1 MKKLT
6 IKESTEPIK
15 ESSNGPRYVTRD
27 IINKTNSQKLK
38 DAYDKGELEVL
49 INGDVWYTER
59 CPKGLGKELK
69 AEMKRLYPNIKHL
82 YGESVD
88 KSSTLSKL
96 VKSGYSRK
104 EIQKFFKDETGLDM
118 TPENSEEFK
127 RWSAKF
133 LNSIDK
139 SKSIKEDYSDE
150 VVTLSRYLDV
160 EVPDVCREVLD
171 LIEHLPSHKI
181 VYITKICRD
190 FYTKMESIISNYT
203 ITSNNLNESSETL
216 DDEITTLKR
225 GIQSANSIEEI
236 EDLARGLNYDYLKD
250 NVLTALE
257 DAQDNI
263 DDFEEIKSDVLDT
276 VDSYMEN
283 EGFDDREEYFS
294 LLAENPTLLIQWAV
308 GILFDMNKFVTD
320 VEDNEY
326 WLTYGVGDGEFEET
340 TTDKAKNNYKEHE
353 WLVTDVDTHEFDV
366 EAFNDFLNAF
376 KSATSNKSDYNQEER
391 QRIIDAAEGLL
402 SAVDEEYSL
411 DESIKESYSKSYTR
425 KMLEYS
431 DLLDEQGLRDLVLTF
446 VKWMGDDEIG
456 DLARANDLVS
466 VFEESKQSTGD
477 KLSINEE
484 IALFNDDSADF
495 TVDQQ
500 IDLYLMELQS
510 MLETINSMFNE
521 GKLYERP
528 LLDALKKCYDIIDNT
543 PEK

>member
-27 IINKTNSQKLK
+27 IVNKTNSQKLK

-49 INGDVWYTER
+49 INGDIWYTER
-59 CPKGLGKELK
+59 CPNGLGKELK

-82 YGESVD
+82 YGESSN
-88 KSSTLSKL
+88 KSVNSSILSPNRL
-96 VKSGYSRK
+96 V
-104 EIQKFFKDETGLDM
+104 
-118 TPENSEEFK
+118 
-127 RWSAKF
+127 
-133 LNSIDK
+133 
-139 SKSIKEDYSDE
+139 
-150 VVTLSRYLDV
+150 
-160 EVPDVCREVLD
+160 
-171 LIEHLPSHKI
+171 
-181 VYITKICRD
+181 
-190 FYTKMESIISNYT
+190 
-203 ITSNNLNESSETL
+203 
-216 DDEITTLKR
+216 
-225 GIQSANSIEEI
+225 
-236 EDLARGLNYDYLKD
+236 
-250 NVLTALE
+250 
-257 DAQDNI
+257 
-263 DDFEEIKSDVLDT
+263 
-276 VDSYMEN
+276 
-283 EGFDDREEYFS
+283 
-294 LLAENPTLLIQWAV
+294 QWAV
-308 GILFDMNKFVTD
+308 GILFDMNKFVAD

-510 MLETINSMFNE
+510 MLETINSMFNK